1 MKNFREEIDALA
13 ELLLDESLAI
23 DPVDVPDTLYHYTDA
38 SGLVGML
45 TNHKVLFTDIRFLND
60 KTEIIHT
67 RNLVNSLLSS
77 YTKDNPDD
85 LSTEFAKSVKQWQ
98 SVENADEVFS
108 FSLSAKEDDLSQ
120 WRGYASE
127 GKGFTIGFSGPSIL
141 KLDRLKDELGFGRV
155 EYNAAVQ
162 MDDLRECLSRMETAL
177 RKHCGNKMKL
187 ADINAAAQKF
197 DWLVDSRA
205 TLNKHHSFEQ
215 EAEWR
220 LFSYIA
226 TKVNASDLKVRA
238 SGLRLVPYVE
248 EQIMDDGSLKLPI
261 TRIGIGP
268 AFAGGEQFHAVQAL
282 CRANGYNPDIYFADT
297 PYRGI

>member
-1 MKNFREEIDALA
+1 MKNFRDEINALA
-13 ELLLDESLAI
+13 DLLLEESQAI
-23 DPVDVPDTLYHYTDA
+23 NPVDVPDTLYHYTDA

-45 TNHKVLFTDIRFLND
+45 TNHKVWFTDIRFLND

-77 YTKDNPDD
+77 YIKKNPDN
-85 LSTEFAKSVKQWQ
+85 LSTEFAESVTRWQ
-98 SVENADEVFS
+98 GIENADEVFS

-120 WRGYASE
+120 WRGYARE
-127 GKGFTIGFSGPSIL
+127 GNGFTIGFSGPSIL

-155 EYNAAVQ
+155 EYDAAAQ
-162 MDDLRECLSRMETAL
+162 MDDLRKCLSRMETAL
-177 RKHCGNKMKL
+177 RKHCGDDPKS

-205 TLNKHHSFEQ
+205 ILNKHHSFEQ

-226 TKVNASDLKVRA
+226 TKVNISDLKVRA
-238 SGLRLVPYVE
+238 SGLRLVPYIE
-248 EQIMDDGSLKLPI
+248 EQLMDEGSSKLPI